1 MVQATAIREPGLP
14 WVETSEDRN
23 FRRLLITLLVI
34 FLVAGLVLDSLTLP
48 ETTQKKLV
56 DVSPRLARLIL
67 EKQKVKPPLPK
78 IVKAKP
84 EEKKKA
90 EKPKEKKKDK
100 PKEVKKETPKKEV
113 KKEVPKKEVPK
124 EKAKLAREVA
134 QQSGLIAF
142 SDELADLRESFDLDN
157 IAELPQQTTGKQ
169 ATKIASAS
177 DLLSS
182 QAKQSSG
189 GITTN
194 TLTRKIETSELAT
207 RKTTKVTSNIKSTQA
222 VKTTGTSTSQP
233 GPTASRSAEEVERVF
248 QKNKGAIFSIY
259 NRALRKNPSL
269 AGKVVVEL
277 TIDPNGKVIK
287 VTIVSSELGD
297 EKLERKLA
305 LKIKKFIF
313 ASANVAQVTVSYPI
327 DFLPS

>member
-1 MVQATAIREPGLP
+1 MAQATAIRELGLP

-23 FRRLLITLLVI
+23 FRRLLIALLVI
-34 FLVAGLVLDSLTLP
+34 FLVAGLVLDSITLP
-48 ETTQKKLV
+48 EITQKKLV

-78 IVKAKP
+78 IEKAKP
-84 EEKKKA
+84 EEKKKV

-100 PKEVKKETPKKEV
+100 PKEVKKKAPKE
-113 KKEVPKKEVPK
+113 EAPK

-169 ATKIASAS
+169 ATEIASAS
-177 DLLSS
+177 ALLSS

-207 RKTTKVTSNIKSTQA
+207 RKTTTVTSNIKSTQA
-222 VKTTGTSTSQP
+222 VKTTGTSTSQS
-233 GPTASRSAEEVERVF
+233 GRTATRSAEEVERVF

-313 ASANVAQVTVSYPI
+313 ASANVSQITVSYPI